1 MKPKSQIV
9 NIPVYKPGKPIEEVK
24 RELGLSEVIK
34 LASNENPYG
43 TSPTAREAIQA
54 ELMNLSIYPDGSA
67 GDLTADL
74 AEHLNVSREQIIFGA
89 GSDEVIALITRAFLV
104 SGDETIM
111 ADQTFSVYK
120 SNADIEGAVSIE
132 VPLVDGKHDLEG
144 MLEKVTSNTKIIWVC
159 NPNNPTGTIVTEAE
173 LVSFLDRVPQDIMV
187 VLDEA
192 YYEYVTDTAYPQTI
206 PLLDKYAN
214 LVVLRTFSKIY
225 GLAALRIGYGVAQPE
240 IISLINKVREPFNTN
255 RLGQS
260 AARAALSDQAFV
272 TECRDLNREGVTYL
286 QGEFE
291 RLGLHYFA
299 THGNFIMVEAGRP
312 AGEMFD
318 ALLRQGIIVR
328 PGFQI
333 YPTYIRVSVGTKEQ
347 NETFIRAL
355 ENVLKAE
362 TTGV

>member
-1 MKPKSQIV
+1 MKPKSHIV
-9 NIPVYKPGKPIEEVK
+9 NLPVYKPGKPIEEVK

-43 TSPTAREAIQA
+43 TSPTVKEAIQA
-54 ELMNLSIYPDGSA
+54 EFTNLSLYPDGSA
-67 GDLTADL
+67 GDLTAEL
-74 AEHLNVSREQIIFGA
+74 ASHLGVGKDQIIFGA

-104 SGDETIM
+104 TGDENIM

-144 MLEKVTSNTKIIWVC
+144 MLAKVTSKTKIIWVC
-159 NPNNPTGTIVTEAE
+159 NPNNPTGTIVTNDE
-173 LVSFLDRVPQDIMV
+173 LVSFLDQVPQNVMV

-192 YYEYVTDTAYPQTI
+192 YYEYVTDEAYPQTI
-206 PLLDKYAN
+206 PMLDKYKN

-225 GLAALRIGYGVAQPE
+225 GLAALRIGYGVAQPD

-260 AARAALSDQAFV
+260 AARTAIKDQTFV
-272 TECRDLNREGVTYL
+272 SECRKRNREGVEYL
-286 QGEFE
+286 QGEFD
-291 RLGLHYFA
+291 RLGLHYFPS
-299 THGNFIMVEAGRP
+299 HGNFILVEVGKP
-312 AGEMFD
+312 GGEMFD
-318 ALLRQGIIVR
+318 ELLRQGIIIR
-328 PGFQI
+328 PGFQV
-333 YPTYIRVSVGTKEQ
+333 YPTYIRVSVGTSEQ
-347 NETFIRAL
+347 NEAFIKAL

-362 TTGV
+362 PSEV